1 MSAVLFNYP
10 IWFVILCFIT
20 ALAITGILYWRNRIE
35 ELSAIQ
41 KSILAAVRFIVVLI
55 ICILLLSP
63 VLEMSSRSV
72 EDPIIVYVDDNSES
86 VKVSTDSALL
96 YNYTN
101 RRQNLISDLKSEY
114 LVHEYLFGEDFRRND
129 NRDYNDKI
137 TDMSSVFT
145 GLIDYYSNRNIGA
158 VIIAS
163 DGTYN
168 RGSNP
173 VYLAEETQFPVY
185 TVALGD
191 TIVRR
196 DLIIN
201 NVSHNSITYLGNV
214 FPVEIVVEAVKSE
227 GLTGKLTISKE
238 GEKVYSKMIEFT
250 SDHHFETVMAE
261 LEASEAG
268 MEKYEIRI
276 EPVDNESNIENNY
289 REFYIDVID
298 SRQKVLI
305 LSDSPHPDI
314 GAIKL
319 SLEDNENYEVEH
331 FNITK
336 FNEQID
342 AYNLIILH
350 QLPSRRLG
358 QQSKLT
364 DIQNS
369 NIPVLVIIGPNSN
382 LGAVSNMNAGISIIQ
397 RSRQF
402 NSALSAL
409 NKSFSLFSIG
419 DNFESFF
426 TLMPPLYS
434 PFANYQSSPALNIL
448 AYQKIGDVV
457 TDDPLIAFSNI
468 ADRKYGFI
476 CGEGIWR
483 WKLNNYMREENH
495 DFFNELVSKTVQFL
509 SLKEDKSL
517 FRVNTKNIVYENEPL
532 IFEAELY
539 NKSYE
544 LINDPEVSMLITN
557 EEGVSFNY
565 EFSATSNAYVLDAGT
580 FSPGDY
586 SYKAQT
592 RLDDEKYEISG
603 KISVVELNIEAVN
616 TVADHG
622 LLYRIASETNA
633 DLFYP
638 DELDAL
644 AEAIK
649 SRDDIK
655 GIIYNHKEYT
665 DIINWKWLFFLIL
678 VLLSFEWFVRK
689 RSGSY

>member
-1 MSAVLFNYP
+1 
-10 IWFVILCFIT
+10 
-20 ALAITGILYWRNRIE
+20 
-35 ELSAIQ
+35 
-41 KSILAAVRFIVVLI
+41 
-55 ICILLLSP
+55 
-63 VLEMSSRSV
+63 MSSRSV

-86 VKVSTDSALL
+86 VKASSDSALL

-101 RRQNLISDLKSEY
+101 RRKNLISDLKSEY

-191 TIVRR
+191 TIIRR

-238 GEKVYSKMIEFT
+238 GENVYSKMIEFT

-276 EPVDNESNIENNY
+276 DPVDNESNIENNY

-331 FNITK
+331 FNITR

-342 AYNLIILH
+342 AYNLVILH

-426 TLMPPLYS
+426 ILMPPLYS

-483 WKLNNYMREENH
+483 WKLNNYMREQNH
-495 DFFNELVSKTVQFL
+495 DFFNELVSKIVQFL

-586 SYKAQT
+586 SYKAKT

-638 DELDAL
+638 DELDAI